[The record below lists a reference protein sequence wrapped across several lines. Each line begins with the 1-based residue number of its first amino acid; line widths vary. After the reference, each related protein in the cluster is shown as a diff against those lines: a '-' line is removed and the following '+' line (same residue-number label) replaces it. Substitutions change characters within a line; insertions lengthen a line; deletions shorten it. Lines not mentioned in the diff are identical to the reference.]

1 MKDPDADESHKR
13 PFEEGC
19 QYVEHHVR
27 KFYDKTL
34 LAAKLGGPFSI
45 QQLECMFA
53 EAHFAAEITW
63 DLPPAYSP
71 LVERLG
77 QEFGLLQGPRM
88 LLTCL
93 GDNLRIDRDS
103 MVRAREL
110 YDKKGT
116 DLDSWLMVE
125 QRNRTRD
132 QFLEVV
138 RHIKKDSEQYQ
149 CLK

>member
-1 MKDPDADESHKR
+1 MEDSEDGESHKR
-13 PFEEGC
+13 PFKEGVD
-19 QYVEHHVR
+19 YVVDNVI
-27 KFYDKTL
+27 KFYRKTL

-45 QQLECMFA
+45 QELECMFA

-63 DLPPAYSP
+63 DLPPAYDDFVK
-71 LVERLG
+71 LLG
-77 QEFGLLQGPRM
+77 EEFNLLQGPRM
-88 LLTCL
+88 LLTSL
-93 GDNLRIDRDS
+93 GDNLRIDRAS
-103 MVRAREL
+103 MNKAREL

-132 QFLEVV
+132 QFLDVV
-138 RHIKKDSEQYQ
+138 RQIKRDSEQYQ